1 MQPIQLDFHRKATHT
16 PWIGLVMTTIGVVV
30 LLWALTQQDIAKQR
44 RDQIADREDQVNWQ
58 KKHLEQQQ
66 QAARKEI
73 PANAKIATIR
83 RGQMVSPVTGLN
95 LLEKTWGPNV
105 AYTKIEVNTADRD
118 LKLELESRSLNDA
131 LALVDTLQKTPNV
144 QRVTVAHE
152 GVKITDPF
160 KPTQAVMEVVWRE
173 PQP

>member
-1 MQPIQLDFHRKATHT
+1 
-16 PWIGLVMTTIGVVV
+16 MTTLGVVV

-44 RDQIADREDQVNWQ
+44 RDQIAEREDQVAWQ

-73 PANAKIATIR
+73 PANAKIATVR
-83 RGQMVSPVTGLN
+83 RGQMISPETGLN
-95 LLEKTWGPNV
+95 LLEKTWGPNI
-105 AYTKIEVNTADRD
+105 AYTKIEVNTADHD
-118 LKLELESRSLNDA
+118 LKLEMESRTLNDA
-131 LALVDTLQKTPNV
+131 LALVDTLQKNPGIT
-144 QRVTVAHE
+144 RVNMAHQ

-160 KPTQAVMEVVWRE
+160 KPTQSVLEVVWRE